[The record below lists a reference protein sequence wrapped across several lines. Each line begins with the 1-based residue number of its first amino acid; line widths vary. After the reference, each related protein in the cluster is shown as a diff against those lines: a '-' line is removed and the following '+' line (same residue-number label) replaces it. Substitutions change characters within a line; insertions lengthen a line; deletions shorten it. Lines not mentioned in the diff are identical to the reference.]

1 MLAKHTCDVKLRKT
15 VDIQLTK
22 EKKNGSIVI
31 LNEVSYSWKRKGI
44 P

>member
-1 MLAKHTCDVKLRKT
+1 MLAKHTCDVKFRKT

-22 EKKNGSIVI
+22 EEKNGSIVI
-31 LNEVSYSWKRKGI
+31 RNEVSYSWKRKGI

>member
-22 EKKNGSIVI
+22 EKKNGANSH
-31 LNEVSYSWKRKGI
+31 SQ
-44 P
+44 